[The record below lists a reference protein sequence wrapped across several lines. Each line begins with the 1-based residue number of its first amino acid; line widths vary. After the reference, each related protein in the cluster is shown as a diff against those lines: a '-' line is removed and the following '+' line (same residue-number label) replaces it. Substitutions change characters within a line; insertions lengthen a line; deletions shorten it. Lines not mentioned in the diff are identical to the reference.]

1 MQGAIT
7 SRSKHLNIGSVIDGS
22 QIVTVGSN
30 TLKFAIPPGQLKYA
44 RPMAKSKPAIKDI
57 PRQEQALQPDNVTQ
71 SAAWNDLNGE
81 APNVANGDPSYLT
94 NGIEP
99 PAESQ
104 PDDAKATKDNAEVT
118 KDNAEVTKD
127 YAEAT
132 KDDADATKDNVTE
145 IKTKATGGETNGEE
159 IGAIVVKSVEQH
171 EIRDPCEN
179 LPVVKVEDDEV
190 ELVSK
195 TEVKRSTPE
204 LESIDHNPSTTATAS
219 ALKSDD
225 AVIHEISTLSQ
236 LEVKILEIDGR
247 LNLNEVRPSINPWK
261 ALRGKRNN
269 QDLGTLFEMRE
280 EFYVWKHPHIPKPPR
295 SGAYGLR

>member
-7 SRSKHLNIGSVIDGS
+7 SRSKNLNIDSAIDGS

-30 TLKFAIPPGQLKYA
+30 TLRFAIPPGQLKYA
-44 RPMAKSKPAIKDI
+44 RPIAELKPAIKSI
-57 PRQEQALQPDNVTQ
+57 PRLEQALQPDNVTQ
-71 SAAWNDLNGE
+71 SAAPNNLNRE
-81 APNVANGDPSYLT
+81 VPNVANGNPSYLT
-94 NGIEP
+94 NGIEHS
-99 PAESQ
+99 AESQ
-104 PDDAKATKDNAEVT
+104 PDDA
-118 KDNAEVTKD
+118 
-127 YAEAT
+127 EAI
-132 KDDADATKDNVTE
+132 KDNVTE
-145 IKTKATGGETNGEE
+145 KERKATGGEANGEE
-159 IGAIVVKSVEQH
+159 IGAIEVKSVEQH
-171 EIRDPCEN
+171 ETRDPCGN
-179 LPVVKVEDDEV
+179 PPVVNVEDDEV

-204 LESIDHNPSTTATAS
+204 LESIDHNSSTTATAS
-219 ALKSDD
+219 ALNSDD

-295 SGAYGLR
+295 SVAYGLR

>member
-7 SRSKHLNIGSVIDGS
+7 PQSRQLNISSAIDGS

-30 TLKFAIPPGQLKYA
+30 TLIFAIPPGQLKYA
-44 RPMAKSKPAIKDI
+44 RPMAKSENAIKDI
-57 PRQEQALQPDNVTQ
+57 PKQERALQPDNVTQ
-71 SAAWNDLNGE
+71 STAPNSLDGE
-81 APNVANGDPSYLT
+81 TSNVANGEPSYLT
-94 NGIEP
+94 NGLEP

-104 PDDAKATKDNAEVT
+104 PDDSE
-118 KDNAEVTKD
+118 
-127 YAEAT
+127 
-132 KDDADATKDNVTE
+132 ATKDNVTE
-145 IKTKATGGETNGEE
+145 MDIKATGGETNGQGVET
-159 IGAIVVKSVEQH
+159 IVVKSVEQNGNRVPS
-171 EIRDPCEN
+171 ED
-179 LPVVKVEDDEV
+179 LSVVNVEDDEV
-190 ELVSK
+190 DLVPK

-204 LESIDHNPSTTATAS
+204 PEIIEHNFPTTATAY
-219 ALKSDD
+219 APDPDD
-225 AVIHEISTLSQ
+225 AVVHEICTLAQ

-295 SGAYGLR
+295 SGAYELR

>member
-1 MQGAIT
+1 M
-7 SRSKHLNIGSVIDGS
+7 NIGSAIDGS

-30 TLKFAIPPGQLKYA
+30 TLKFAIPPDQLKYA
-44 RPMAKSKPAIKDI
+44 RPMAESKPAIKDT
-57 PRQEQALQPDNVTQ
+57 PKHERALQPDNVTQ
-71 SAAWNDLNGE
+71 SAAPNNLNGQ
-81 APNVANGDPSYLT
+81 APNVANEHYSDPTS
-94 NGIEP
+94 GMKP
-99 PAESQ
+99 PSECK
-104 PDDAKATKDNAEVT
+104 PDDAGATKDH
-118 KDNAEVTKD
+118 
-127 YAEAT
+127 
-132 KDDADATKDNVTE
+132 VTE
-145 IKTKATGGETNGEE
+145 MKIYATGGEINGQE

-171 EIRDPCEN
+171 ENRDPCAN
-179 LPVVKVEDDEV
+179 LPVVDVENGEE

-195 TEVKRSTPE
+195 TEIKQTTAEFE
-204 LESIDHNPSTTATAS
+204 LIDHNSSTTAAAS
-219 ALKSDD
+219 ALNSDG
-225 AVIHEISTLSQ
+225 AILHEISTLGQ

>member
-1 MQGAIT
+1 MD
-7 SRSKHLNIGSVIDGS
+7 IGSAIDGL

-44 RPMAKSKPAIKDI
+44 RPMAESRSAIKDI
-57 PRQEQALQPDNVTQ
+57 PEQEQALQPDDVTQ
-71 SAAWNDLNGE
+71 PAAPNNLNGE
-81 APNVANGDPSYLT
+81 ALNVANGDPSYLT

-104 PDDAKATKDNAEVT
+104 PDDAEATKDNAELIKDNAEST
-118 KDNAEVTKD
+118 KDNATG
-127 YAEAT
+127 
-132 KDDADATKDNVTE
+132 
-145 IKTKATGGETNGEE
+145 IKTKATGGETNGEQ
-159 IGAIVVKSVEQH
+159 IRAIVVQSVEQH
-171 EIRDPCEN
+171 ETRDSCGN
-179 LPVVKVEDDEV
+179 LPAVNVEADEV
-190 ELVSK
+190 ESVSK
-195 TEVKRSTPE
+195 TDVERITAE
-204 LESIDHNPSTTATAS
+204 LVGVDHNPSTSTTAS
-219 ALKSDD
+219 AINSDD

-269 QDLGTLFEMRE
+269 QDLGSLFEMRE

>member
-1 MQGAIT
+1 M
-7 SRSKHLNIGSVIDGS
+7 
-22 QIVTVGSN
+22 GSN
-30 TLKFAIPPGQLKYA
+30 TLRFAIPPGQLKYA
-44 RPMAKSKPAIKDI
+44 RPMAELKPAIKDI
-57 PRQEQALQPDNVTQ
+57 PGQEQALRPDNVTQ
-71 SAAWNDLNGE
+71 SAAPNNLNGE
-81 APNVANGDPSYLT
+81 APSVANGNPSYLT

-99 PAESQ
+99 PAETQ
-104 PDDAKATKDNAEVT
+104 PDNPKAIKN
-118 KDNAEVTKD
+118 N
-127 YAEAT
+127 AEAT
-132 KDDADATKDNVTE
+132 KDNSEATEDNADTIKDNADATRDNVTE
-145 IKTKATGGETNGEE
+145 MTTKATGGETNGKE
-159 IGAIVVKSVEQH
+159 IGAIVVESVEQH
-171 EIRDPCEN
+171 ESRDPREN
-179 LPVVKVEDDEV
+179 PPVNIEDDEV
-190 ELVSK
+190 KLVSK
-195 TEVKRSTPE
+195 TEVNRTTVE
-204 LESIDHNPSTTATAS
+204 LESIDNISSTAATAS